1 MSTLPHPRPG
11 ADPEAT
17 LPPRP
22 AEPAPAALGCVGDYD
37 LIEEIARGGMGVV
50 YKARQISLNRV
61 VALKMVLS
69 GRFAGPADLQR
80 FRVEAEAA
88 ARLDHP
94 NVLPV
99 YEVGEHDGRPFFSMK
114 LAEGGSLAGRVAQ
127 LAERPREAAALVA
140 AVARA
145 VDFAHR
151 RGVLHRDLK
160 PANVLLDAAGTPYVT
175 DFGVAKLVGEGAAS
189 GLTQT
194 GAVLGTPGYMAPEQA
209 RGEKTPTTAA
219 DVYSLGAILY
229 ELLAGRP
236 PFRAGTALDT
246 ILQVLDSEP
255 DEPRKF
261 NPAADRD
268 LSAVAL
274 KCLARGPAGRY
285 ASAAELADDLERWLA
300 GEPTRARP
308 PGLAGL
314 AWRWL
319 RRNAAAAATVM
330 ALGVAWGVLC
340 GLLPFILESAAYPP
354 LAMLA
359 EGSGA
364 FNPLGWAFRAC
375 RVSAVRAVVPAAAL
389 GLTLSFGWLLRAG
402 TRPRTPRAALG
413 FAAVAGLLAA
423 EAGFL
428 LVGPVLAGEA
438 GLELRPVQGNVEPVL
453 RKRPDGKLEA
463 WHPDRDYLARFLPPE
478 KRGLDHP
485 GAEADLAG
493 VVAAAVRANRLYATA
508 VGVWLGQMTALLFF
522 GGLALTSTWAA
533 DYPARTGRGLLA
545 RLACYAE
552 LYLPAAVLVIA
563 SLGLLDLWL
572 SVGRSGMASAPWGLF
587 VGGWA
592 GLAVL
597 AVLAFEGVSRRWHPL
612 ARAGLYAAW
621 AATMAAGLAAAGAF

>member
-1 MSTLPHPRPG
+1 LSTLPYP
-11 ADPEAT
+11 DSDAT
-17 LPPRP
+17 QPPRP
-22 AEPAPAALGCVGDYD
+22 AESAPAAGCVGDYE

-50 YKARQISLNRV
+50 FKARQASLNRV

-69 GRFAGPADLQR
+69 GRFASPADLQR
-80 FRVEAEAA
+80 FHVEAEAA
-88 ARLDHP
+88 AQLDHP

-99 YEVGEHDGRPFFSMK
+99 HEVGEHDGRPFFSTK
-114 LAEGGSLAGRVAQ
+114 LAEGGSLAGRVAELVQ
-127 LAERPREAAALVA
+127 KPREAAALVA

-175 DFGVAKLVGEGAAS
+175 DFGVAKLVGEGAA
-189 GLTQT
+189 GGPTET
-194 GAVLGTPGYMAPEQA
+194 GAIVGTPGYMAPEQA
-209 RGEKTPTTAA
+209 RGEKTLTTAA

-236 PFRAGTALDT
+236 PFRAATALDT
-246 ILQVLDSEP
+246 VLQVLEREP
-255 DEPRKF
+255 DDPRKA
-261 NPAADRD
+261 NPLANRD

-274 KCLARGPAGRY
+274 KCLAKAPNGRY

-319 RRNAAAAATVM
+319 RRNAAAATTVV

-340 GLLPFILESAAYPP
+340 GLVSFIRESAGHTP

-359 EGSGA
+359 EGSGS

-375 RVSAVRAVVPAAAL
+375 QIPAVRAVVPAAAL
-389 GLTLSFGWLLRAG
+389 GLTLAFGWLLRAG

-413 FAAVAGLLAA
+413 LAAVAGLLAA

-428 LVGPVLAGEA
+428 FVGPVLAGEA
-438 GLELRPVQGNVEPVL
+438 RLELRPVQGNVEPEL
-453 RKRPDGKLEA
+453 RKWPDGTLEA
-463 WHPDRDYLARFLPPE
+463 WHRDRDYLVRFLPPE
-478 KRGLDHP
+478 KRGLDYP
-485 GAEADLAG
+485 GAEADLA
-493 VVAAAVRANRLYATA
+493 VVLAAAVRANRLYATA

-522 GGLALTSTWAA
+522 VGLALASTWAA
-533 DYPARTGRGLLA
+533 DHPARTGRGPLA

-552 LYLPAAVLVIA
+552 LYLPAAVLVVVT
-563 SLGLLDLWL
+563 LGLLDLWL
-572 SVGRSGMASAPWGLF
+572 ASRVGTGRPPWGPF
-587 VGGWA
+587 AGGWA

-597 AVLAFEGVSRRWHPL
+597 AVLAHVGVRRSWHPL
-612 ARAGLYAAW
+612 VRAGLYTAW
-621 AATMAAGLAAAGAF
+621 AALMAGGLTAAGAF